1 MKKIAGTLK
10 VDQAQYRELEAFS
23 KFGSDLDASTQAIL
37 NKGSKNVEILKQAQ
51 YSPVP
56 VEKQIAIIYCG
67 TMGLLKD
74 VPVNKVRDFEK
85 EYIEFLDIK
94 HRDVLD
100 NLRDGVLNNDITG
113 TLEKVALELTEKYKP
128 R

>member
-23 KFGSDLDASTQAIL
+23 KFGSDLDATTLAIL
-37 NKGSKNVEILKQAQ
+37 NKGAKNVQILKQPQ
-51 YSPVP
+51 YAPMT
-56 VEKQIAIIYCG
+56 VEKQVAIIYCG

-74 VPVNKVRDFEK
+74 VPTSKVKSFES
-85 EYIEFLDIK
+85 EFLEFMDLK

-100 NLRDGVLNNDITG
+100 SLRDGILNNDITK
-113 TLEKVALELTEKYKP
+113 TLESVATELAMKY
-128 R
+128 RNE

>member
-23 KFGSDLDASTQAIL
+23 KFGSDLDASTLAIL
-37 NKGSKNVEILKQAQ
+37 NKGSKNVEILKQGQ
-51 YSPVP
+51 YAPMP
-56 VEKQIAIIYCG
+56 VEKQVAIIYCG

-74 VPVNKVRDFEK
+74 VPVTKVRDFEK
-85 EYIEFLDIK
+85 EYLELLDLK

-100 NLRDGVLNNDITG
+100 SLRDGILNDDITK
-113 TLEKVALELTEKYKP
+113 TLEKVAAELVLKYKN
-128 R
+128 